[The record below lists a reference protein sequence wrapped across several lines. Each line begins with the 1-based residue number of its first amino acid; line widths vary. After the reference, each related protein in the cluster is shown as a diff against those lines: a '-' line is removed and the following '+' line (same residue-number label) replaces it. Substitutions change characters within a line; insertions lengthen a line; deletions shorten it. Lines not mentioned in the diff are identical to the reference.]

1 MAGDSNFMGETMNPV
16 PEYQTQRTARYAAI
30 HHLHE
35 RGYSVLK
42 VNGRLDRNEVPIHLI
57 AWNQKELIFICIRS
71 PRLLNHQQED
81 ITRLSAHVRSGNYPC
96 EIQYW
101 FREPE
106 RWRRYRIYAGGAV
119 QIPGGNDDAD

>member
-1 MAGDSNFMGETMNPV
+1 MNPV
-16 PEYQTQRTARYAAI
+16 PEYQTQRTVRYAAI

-35 RGYSVLK
+35 RGYNVLK

-57 AWNQKELIFICIRS
+57 AWNQRDLFFICTRS
-71 PRLLNHQQED
+71 PRFLTHQQED
-81 ITRLSAHVRSGNYPC
+81 MTRLSALVRSGYYQC

-106 RWRRYRIYAGGAV
+106 YWRRYRIYAGGAV
-119 QIPGGNDDAD
+119 QIPGDNDDTF